1 LKVRS
6 RSFKGRCSKHKRY
19 NPAVDGAGG
28 IKGGCPRCGLL
39 LEIWESALK
48 LNRLIRRFDPAHD
61 DSRRGEAPVPAPD
74 PRQLSLIE

>member
-19 NPAVDGAGG
+19 NPAVDGVGG

-39 LEIWESALK
+39 LEIWESALE
-48 LNRLIRRFDPAHD
+48 LNRLIRRFDPGHD
-61 DSRRGEAPVPAPD
+61 DLRRPEPPVPPSD
-74 PRQLSLIE
+74 PRQLSFIE